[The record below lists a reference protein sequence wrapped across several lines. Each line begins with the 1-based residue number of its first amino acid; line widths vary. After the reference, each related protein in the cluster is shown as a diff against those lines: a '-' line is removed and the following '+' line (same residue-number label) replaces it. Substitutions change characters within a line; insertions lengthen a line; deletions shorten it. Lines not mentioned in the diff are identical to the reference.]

1 MALKSKETLK
11 NERVIDLLNGTR
23 FLIENSLSQVRIF
36 QKIAVAF

>member
-23 FLIENSLSQVRIF
+23 FLIENSLS
-36 QKIAVAF
+36 